1 MLHCWVFPG
10 WNAAYTFWMLSGS
23 TLIALRRLLEPT
35 LTYVGMLFRFLQSS
49 SDLLFWKSNVLY
61 KKLTIIKFVVIIIF
75 KLRFSGK
82 VLITSFCILNF
93 WHHHNFSW
101 LYWIMF
107 YWLFPLNSHQN
118 HFELHNSIIGNQ
130 LEIILLE
137 IPYCCQLEIILPEI
151 PYCCPKI
158 KFRRKQ
164 LMNPYF
170 IN

>member
-1 MLHCWVFPG
+1 
-10 WNAAYTFWMLSGS
+10 MLSGS
-23 TLIALRRLLEPT
+23 TLIVLRRLLEPT
-35 LTYVGMLFRFLQSS
+35 LIYVGMLFRFLQNS

-82 VLITSFCILNF
+82 VLITSFRILNF
-93 WHHHNFSW
+93 WHRHNFSW

-107 YWLFPLNSHQN
+107 YWLFPLNSHQH
-118 HFELHNSIIGNQ
+118 HFELHSSIIGNQ

-158 KFRRKQ
+158 NFWRKQ

>member
-1 MLHCWVFPG
+1 
-10 WNAAYTFWMLSGS
+10 MLSGS
-23 TLIALRRLLEPT
+23 TLIVLRRWLEPT
-35 LTYVGMLFRFLQSS
+35 LIYVGMLFRFLQSS
-49 SDLLFWKSNVLY
+49 LDLLFCKSNVLY
-61 KKLTIIKFVVIIIF
+61 KKLTIIKFVMIIIF
-75 KLRFSGK
+75 KLRLSGM

-93 WHHHNFSW
+93 WHNHNFSW

-107 YWLFPLNSHQN
+107 YWLFPLNPHQH

-137 IPYCCQLEIILPEI
+137 IPYCCQLEIILLEI

-164 LMNPYF
+164 SMKPYF

>member
-1 MLHCWVFPG
+1 
-10 WNAAYTFWMLSGS
+10 MLSGS
-23 TLIALRRLLEPT
+23 ILIVLRRWLEPT
-35 LTYVGMLFRFLQSS
+35 LIYVGMLFRFLQSS
-49 SDLLFWKSNVLY
+49 LDLLFCKSNVLY

-75 KLRFSGK
+75 KLRLSGM
-82 VLITSFCILNF
+82 VLITSFCILNI
-93 WHHHNFSW
+93 WHNHNFSW

-107 YWLFPLNSHQN
+107 YGLFPLNSHQH

-137 IPYCCQLEIILPEI
+137 IPYCRQLEIILLEI

-164 LMNPYF
+164 SMKPYF

>member
-1 MLHCWVFPG
+1 
-10 WNAAYTFWMLSGS
+10 MLSGS
-23 TLIALRRLLEPT
+23 TLIVLRRLLEPT
-35 LTYVGMLFRFLQSS
+35 LIYVGMLFRFLQNS

-61 KKLTIIKFVVIIIF
+61 KKLTVIKFVVIIIF

-82 VLITSFCILNF
+82 VLITSFRILNF

-107 YWLFPLNSHQN
+107 YWLFPLNSHQH
-118 HFELHNSIIGNQ
+118 HFELHSSIIGNQ

-158 KFRRKQ
+158 KFWRKQ

>member
-1 MLHCWVFPG
+1 
-10 WNAAYTFWMLSGS
+10 MLSGS
-23 TLIALRRLLEPT
+23 TLIVLRRWLEPT
-35 LTYVGMLFRFLQSS
+35 LIYVGMLFRFLQSS
-49 SDLLFWKSNVLY
+49 LDLLFCKSNVLY

-75 KLRFSGK
+75 KLRFSGR
-82 VLITSFCILNF
+82 VLITSFRILNF

-107 YWLFPLNSHQN
+107 YWLFPLNSHQH

-137 IPYCCQLEIILPEI
+137 IPYCCQLEIILLEI

-164 LMNPYF
+164 SMNPYF

>member
-1 MLHCWVFPG
+1 
-10 WNAAYTFWMLSGS
+10 MLSGS
-23 TLIALRRLLEPT
+23 TLIVLRRWLEPT
-35 LTYVGMLFRFLQSS
+35 LIYVGMLFRLLHSS
-49 SDLLFWKSNVLY
+49 SDLLFCKSNVLY

-82 VLITSFCILNF
+82 VLITSFCILHF
-93 WHHHNFSW
+93 WHHHNFWW

-107 YWLFPLNSHQN
+107 YWLFPINSHQH

-130 LEIILLE
+130 REIILLE
-137 IPYCCQLEIILPEI
+137 IPYCCL
-151 PYCCPKI
+151 KI

-164 LMNPYF
+164 STNPYF

>member
-1 MLHCWVFPG
+1 
-10 WNAAYTFWMLSGS
+10 MLSGS
-23 TLIALRRLLEPT
+23 TSAVLRRWLEPT
-35 LTYVGMLFRFLQSS
+35 LVY
-49 SDLLFWKSNVLY
+49 
-61 KKLTIIKFVVIIIF
+61 VVIIIF

-82 VLITSFCILNF
+82 VLITCFCILNF
-93 WHHHNFSW
+93 WHHHNFTW

-107 YWLFPLNSHQN
+107 YWLFPLNSHQH

-158 KFRRKQ
+158 KFWRKQ
-164 LMNPYF
+164 LILISLTRRSFDCAKIICACISSILEEKVMSKT
-170 IN
+170 